1 MMPMSTR
8 SYDTLRRHLT
18 LLRSL
23 IIVLMLMCFTQHE
36 AKVYLVSVGV
46 ADYPGEKIDLKVPT
60 RDARTITYIYYKN
73 LKKDLEYRQL
83 LDDQATT
90 ENIISAMK
98 ELYAK
103 ATEDDQVV
111 LFFSGHG
118 FKGGFYAYNGYL
130 GYTDVREAMAI
141 GKCKNKMIFAD
152 ACFSGKI
159 RTEEKADTL
168 AESTI
173 RKSNVMLFLSSRS
186 NEVSNERSDMKNGY
200 FTTYLSKGLT
210 GAADTN
216 SDRVITAKELFDY
229 VHKGVT
235 ELSWNAQHP
244 VMWGNFPDDMV
255 IMKW

>member
-8 SYDTLRRHLT
+8 SYKLVSRRLSTLRT
-18 LLRSL
+18 LALA
-23 IIVLMLMCFTQHE
+23 LMLMCFTPHE
-36 AKVYLVSVGV
+36 AKVFLVSVGV

-83 LDDQATT
+83 LDEQATVDH
-90 ENIISAMK
+90 IISAMK

-103 ATEDDQVV
+103 ATEEDQVI

-118 FKGGFYAYNGYL
+118 FKGGFYAYDGYL
-130 GYTDVREAMAI
+130 GYSQVREAMAT

-159 RTEEKADTL
+159 RTDERADTL
-168 AESTI
+168 AESSMK
-173 RKSNVMLFLSSRS
+173 KSNVMLFLSSRS

-210 GAADTN
+210 GAADT
-216 SDRVITAKELFDY
+216 DRNRLITAKELFDY
-229 VHKGVT
+229 VHKGVI

-244 VMWGNFPDDMV
+244 VMWGNFPDDLV
-255 IMKW
+255 VMKW